1 MFIRQGRNV
10 LLLSVALW
18 SFLLGLSLLTDL
30 RLLGDGG
37 SSVRGLKGSGLS
49 SGSGSFLVGRHYRI
63 DVEWQTGKGRMEE
76 GDEVLSM
83 VVVFLTQEGNIGA
96 SRYYVMAR
104 DLTRMLLTDTQNIN
118 KDLVRV
124 SVATCIRR
132 DFPTRSGI

>member
-1 MFIRQGRNV
+1 M
-10 LLLSVALW
+10 A
-18 SFLLGLSLLTDL
+18 
-30 RLLGDGG
+30 DGE
-37 SSVRGLKGSGLS
+37 R
-49 SGSGSFLVGRHYRI
+49 
-63 DVEWQTGKGRMEE
+63 RMEE

-104 DLTRMLLTDTQNIN
+104 DLSLMLLTRVQNI
-118 KDLVRV
+118 KKELIRV

>member
-1 MFIRQGRNV
+1 M
-10 LLLSVALW
+10 A
-18 SFLLGLSLLTDL
+18 
-30 RLLGDGG
+30 DGE
-37 SSVRGLKGSGLS
+37 R
-49 SGSGSFLVGRHYRI
+49 
-63 DVEWQTGKGRMEE
+63 RMEE

-104 DLTRMLLTDTQNIN
+104 DLTPDVINGHPNIN
-118 KDLVRV
+118 KGLVRV